1 MNAHTPSAQNE
12 KEIEGDNDEKEE
24 IKQEK
29 NKQKTR

>member
-24 IKQEK
+24 IK
-29 NKQKTR
+29 